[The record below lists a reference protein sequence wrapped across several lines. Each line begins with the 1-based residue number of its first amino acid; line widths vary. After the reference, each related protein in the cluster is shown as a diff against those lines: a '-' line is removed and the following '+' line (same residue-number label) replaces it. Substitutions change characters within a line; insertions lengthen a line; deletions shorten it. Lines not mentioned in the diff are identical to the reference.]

1 MESGDQSDF
10 LDWRHFPFISS
21 LTIGQFRRLS
31 KKLLPL
37 RAIRLNEMTILK
49 IWIDPN
55 EFWGF
60 EQNGANLNNKAPILK
75 IQTKNGAKFEILK
88 NGANYENFNEKAP
101 IFKFK

>member
-37 RAIRLNEMTILK
+37 RAIRLNEMAILK

-75 IQTKNGAKFEILK
+75 IQSRWR
-88 NGANYENFNEKAP
+88 
-101 IFKFK
+101 